1 VHHGQ
6 KDFNMQTTTIDSQ
19 AGVFTA
25 HFSDNG
31 LAGLDFPS
39 AHRSPADQRKNG
51 QLSSP
56 SLDRWKKLTADALQ
70 SALAGKSPKV
80 LPPLDLSSGTTF
92 QQKVWAALRQIP
104 SGKTRSY
111 SQVAVA
117 VRKPLASRAV
127 GSACGANPIPILVPC
142 HRVLPT
148 AGGLGGFSAG
158 LEWKRRLL
166 GVEGVSV

>member
-1 VHHGQ
+1 MHYGE
-6 KDFNMQTTTIDSQ
+6 KLINMQTTTIDSQ
-19 AGVFTA
+19 AGSFTA
-25 HFSDNG
+25 YFSDRG

-39 AHRSPADQRKNG
+39 TRRKPATQRAKG
-51 QLSSP
+51 QASSP
-56 SLDRWKKLTADALQ
+56 NLDRWRKLTAVALQ
-70 SALAGKSPKV
+70 AALAGRSPKV
-80 LPPLDLSSGTTF
+80 LPPLDLSSGTAF
-92 QQKVWAALRQIP
+92 QQKVWAALREIP
-104 SGKTRSY
+104 SGKTRTY
-111 SQVAVA
+111 SQLAGA

-166 GVEGVSV
+166 GLEGVAV